1 MRELVV
7 GTRGS
12 KLALIQTHWV
22 IQQLEQAGIPNPIR
36 VKEIKTKGDKKLNV
50 SLPQLGGGGVF
61 LAEIEQELL
70 EGTIDFAV
78 HSLKDIPVELPEG
91 LTVTAIPEREHPG
104 DVLLNQTKQTL
115 AELPEGAV
123 IGTSSLR
130 RAAQLLRVRPD
141 LHTHWIRGP
150 IDSRIEQMKEGKF
163 DAIILAQAGLNRL
176 NIGQDFIAEQ
186 LPVETFVPAMG
197 QGALAIE
204 CRANDVDSRYI
215 LSKINDDATE
225 KAVLTERIFLSCF
238 DEGEQAPIGGYAY
251 VRDGHIHLHGMVIH
265 SDGQQMVEHQ
275 AVGTEPEKVA
285 RDVAQVLIDQ
295 GALEIIEAVKQ
306 EIQSS

>member
-12 KLALIQTHWV
+12 KLALVETHWV
-22 IQQLEQAGIPNPIR
+22 VQQLEQAGIPNPIR
-36 VKEIKTKGDKKLNV
+36 VKEIKTKGDKKLYV
-50 SLPQLGGGGVF
+50 SLPELGGGGAF
-61 LAEIEQELL
+61 LAEIEHELL
-70 EGTIDFAV
+70 EGEIDFV
-78 HSLKDIPVELPEG
+78 DHRLKDIPVQLLEG
-91 LTVTAIPEREHPG
+91 LTITSIPEREHAG
-104 DVLLNQTKQTL
+104 DVLLNKTKQTL

-130 RAAQLLRVRPD
+130 RVAQLLRVRPD
-141 LHTHWIRGP
+141 LQTNWIRGP

-163 DAIILAQAGLNRL
+163 DAIILAKAGFNRL

-215 LSKINDDATE
+215 LSKINDDVTE
-225 KAVLTERIFLSCF
+225 KAVMAERK
-238 DEGEQAPIGGYAY
+238 IG
-251 VRDGHIHLHGMVIH
+251 
-265 SDGQQMVEHQ
+265 
-275 AVGTEPEKVA
+275 
-285 RDVAQVLIDQ
+285 
-295 GALEIIEAVKQ
+295 
-306 EIQSS
+306 